1 MQALDGVG
9 GVNDFADF
17 LRIGEKR
24 NDLLPHSAPALGD
37 GRNLFTQSSSLK
49 ILQAFGGHF
58 GRLRAVDGLELGSNR
73 LALCPIAER
82 QGSAAQMRNA
92 RLNLTIRSNRSYRFG
107 AGC

>member
-37 GRNLFTQSSSLK
+37 GRNLFTQRSSLK
-49 ILQAFGGHF
+49 SLQAFGGHF
-58 GRLRAVDGLELGSNR
+58 GRLRAVDGLELGGKR
-73 LALCPIAER
+73 LALFPVEDTQGGDGMSHNAVVNSPIA
-82 QGSAAQMRNA
+82 
-92 RLNLTIRSNRSYRFG
+92 L
-107 AGC
+107 